1 MVRVVNARE
10 IADISEAEDLLK
22 EAETSFP
29 SARSAALF
37 SEAIDTLNAY
47 VHEEE
52 PDDEI
57 LNFISN
63 LKYSYTRRVLSRLQE
78 IQTQQVDVLFP
89 YLLALLRAQK
99 EFDALRL
106 SHPDIGEAF
115 EKCMERFRP
124 QLEEIIRGLQQKS

>member
-1 MVRVVNARE
+1 MNPRE

-22 EAETSFP
+22 EAETTFP
-29 SARSAALF
+29 SERSAAVF

-47 VHEEE
+47 INEEE
-52 PDDEI
+52 PGETV

-78 IQTQQVDVLFP
+78 IQIQQVSVLFP
-89 YLLALLRAQK
+89 YLLALLRAQE

-124 QLEEIIRGLQQKS
+124 QLEEIIHGLQHDNS